1 MSLEQ
6 QHEASDPR
14 FSAWVE
20 ASAGA
25 GKTKILTDRVLRLLL
40 AGVPPER
47 ILCLTFTKAAAAE
60 MAMRITSRLSAWSLA
75 SDAAL
80 CDDLLRLSGKR
91 AKKNVLERARGL
103 FALVVDSAEKLQ
115 VVTIHGFCQSLLRRF
130 PLEAKLSPQFDVI
143 DDTIA
148 KEYLKT
154 ARDLIIRKAI
164 SEQNGPFANA
174 FVEIA
179 ETINEDELSNL
190 LEEIIGEQYRFR
202 EIFEGPANEKTLGN
216 IIRAQLNINSLEIEL
231 KIIEGISSYDSKT
244 LAELEKAVAI
254 LMSGNQSDRALSNA
268 IKNWL
273 QNEKP
278 NRASFENY
286 KLGFLTQKGSI
297 RTRLASVKIFNEHPS
312 LEQTLTSEA
321 SRLTAVDDKLKCL
334 DLVSKN
340 EKLAFLSQSVMQLYT
355 ENKKNNSVIDYD
367 DLITLA
373 NTLIANDEI
382 SPWILYKLDG
392 GIDHLLLDEAQDT
405 NSDQWKIVETLVK
418 EFFTEQNGIGNLG
431 SRTLFV
437 VGDPKQSIFSFQG
450 ADPNLFKMKQQTL
463 KESFELAKKPW
474 KDVKLDVSY
483 RSSAAVLEAV
493 DTVFEPESSEF
504 SSIKHHPFRSGQAGL
519 VEIWPPEEP
528 VDRKPRDFWSV
539 PRKQIHFDEPSTRLA
554 SKIAS
559 KISSWI
565 KSGEILKSRGRA
577 IEPCDIIIL
586 LRQRSHFMEELVNAL
601 KQKLVPVAG
610 VDRMILTDQLAVMDL
625 MAFGK
630 FVLLPE
636 DDLNLANLLKSPF
649 LEIDED
655 DLLELCWDRGDST
668 LWETLN
674 NKSAL
679 NSKFSETLDQLKCWL
694 ERAHRLSPFELYSD
708 LLSMGGRRKL
718 LERIGA
724 EAGDP
729 IDQFLAQILEYDR
742 TNVPTLQGFVNWLS
756 NGNHEIK
763 RDMEADGSNK
773 VRIMTVHGAKGL
785 QAPIVFM
792 PDTIS
797 KPSQSPKIVWSERS
811 SNQQFPLWSPNRLG
825 NPQIIET
832 LREVELEIREKEYL
846 RLLYVAMTRAEDR
859 LYIGGWGT
867 LPKDEDSTWYGKLK
881 NRLKPI
887 ARDADGVLQIS
898 LDQVSGPDRK
908 DIRPIRKKDIL
919 QLPEWLWEDPK
930 ELTFETDRLI
940 PSAPNELSN
949 NLSLFA
955 PEKTDK
961 FLRGR
966 IIHSLLQIL
975 PNIPTEKRW
984 NLAKKYLLGE
994 YPKLDNE
1001 QKDEYITT
1009 ALKVINF
1016 PCLSEIFSE
1025 NAFVEAPLNGTVKE
1039 NGIDREVRARVDRLV
1054 VSDKE
1059 VIIADFKTDKRPPK
1073 KFDDIEET
1081 YQKQMNLYY
1090 KLIKKIY
1097 PKHIIRCML
1106 IWTEGPKIIK
1116 FPGQY
1121 FSQS

>member
-91 AKKNVLERARGL
+91 AKQNVLELARGL

-164 SEQNGPFANA
+164 SEQNGPFSHALI
-174 FVEIA
+174 ELA
-179 ETINEDELSNL
+179 ETINEVELSNL

-231 KIIEGISSYDSKT
+231 KIIEEISIYDSKT

-254 LMSGNQSDRALSNA
+254 LMSGNQSDRALSNE

-273 QNEKP
+273 QNKKP
-278 NRASFENY
+278 NRESFENY

-321 SRLTAVDDKLKCL
+321 SRLTAADDKLKCF
-334 DLVSKN
+334 DLVSRN

-355 ENKKNNSVIDYD
+355 ENKKNNAVIDYD

-373 NTLIANDEI
+373 NKLIANDEI

-431 SRTLFV
+431 PRTLFV

-450 ADPNLFKMKQQTL
+450 ADPKLFKMKQKTL
-463 KESFELAKKPW
+463 KKSFELAKKPW
-474 KDVKLDVSY
+474 KEVKLDISY
-483 RSSAAVLEAV
+483 RSSEAVLKAV

-504 SSIKHHPFRSGQAGL
+504 SCIKHHPFRSGQAGL

-528 VDRKPRDFWSV
+528 EDRKPRDFWSV
-539 PRKQIHFDEPSTRLA
+539 PRKQMHFDEPSTRLA

-565 KSGEILKSRGRA
+565 KSGEILESRGRA

-586 LRQRSHFMEELVNAL
+586 LRQRGHFMEEVVNAL

-630 FVLLPE
+630 FLLLPE

-649 LEIDED
+649 LEINEDE
-655 DLLELCWDRGDST
+655 LLELCWDRGAST
-668 LWETLN
+668 LWEILN

-679 NSKFSETLDQLKCWL
+679 NSKFSETLDWLKYWL
-694 ERAHRLSPFELYSD
+694 EQAHRLSTFELYSD
-708 LLSMGGRRKL
+708 LLNMGGRRKL
-718 LERIGA
+718 VKRIGA

-729 IDQFLAQILEYDR
+729 IDQFLIQILEYDR
-742 TNVPTLQGFVNWLS
+742 TNVPTLQGFMNWLS
-756 NGNHEIK
+756 NGNLEIK

-797 KPSQSPKIVWSERS
+797 KPNQSPKIVWSES
-811 SNQQFPLWSPNRLG
+811 DSNQQFPLWSPNRQD
-825 NPQIIET
+825 NPQMIER

-887 ARDADGVLQIS
+887 AREANGVLQIS
-898 LDQVSGPDRK
+898 SDQVSVPDKK
-908 DIRPIRKKDIL
+908 DIRPKIKKDAL
-919 QLPEWLWEDPK
+919 QLPEWVWQAPK

-940 PSAPNELSN
+940 PSAPNQISN

-966 IIHSLLQIL
+966 IIHSLLHIL
-975 PNIPTEKRW
+975 PNIPAEKRW
-984 NLAKKYLLGE
+984 NLAKKYLLDE
-994 YPKLDNE
+994 YPKLDKE
-1001 QKDEYITT
+1001 QKDECITT
-1009 ALKVINF
+1009 ALKVINS
-1016 PCLSEIFSE
+1016 PCLREIFSE

-1039 NGIDREVRARVDRLV
+1039 NGIDREVMARVDRLV
-1054 VSDKE
+1054 VLDKE

-1081 YQKQMNLYY
+1081 YKNQMNIYY

-1097 PKHIIRCML
+1097 PKHVIRPML
-1106 IWTEGPKIIK
+1106 IWTEGPIRID
-1116 FPGQY
+1116 FPEKY
-1121 FSQS
+1121 LSQS

>member
-6 QHEASDPR
+6 QHEASDPK

-40 AGVPPER
+40 AGVSPER

-75 SDAAL
+75 SDTTL

-91 AKKNVLERARGL
+91 VKKNVLGRARGL
-103 FALVVDSAEKLQ
+103 FALVVDSTEKLQ
-115 VVTIHGFCQSLLRRF
+115 VETIHGFCQSLLRRF

-148 KEYLKT
+148 KEYMKT

-164 SEQNGPFANA
+164 SEQNGPFSHA

-179 ETINEDELSNL
+179 ETINEGELSNL
-190 LEEIIGEQYRFR
+190 LEEIIGEQCRFR
-202 EIFEGPANEKTLGN
+202 EIFEGSANEKTLSN
-216 IIRAQLNINSLEIEL
+216 IVRAQLNINSLETESE
-231 KIIEGISSYDSKT
+231 IIKEVSRYDSKT
-244 LAELEKAVAI
+244 LAEFEKVVLI
-254 LMSGNQSDRALSNA
+254 LMSGNQSDRALSDA

-273 QNEKP
+273 QNKKP

-297 RTRLASVKIFNEHPS
+297 RTRLASVKIFKEHPS

-321 SRLTAVDDKLKCL
+321 SRLMAVDDKLKSF
-334 DLVSKN
+334 DLVSRN
-340 EKLAFLSQSVMQLYT
+340 EKLAFVSQSVMQLYT
-355 ENKKNNSVIDYD
+355 ENKKSNAVIDYD

-373 NTLIANDEI
+373 NRLIANEEI

-431 SRTLFV
+431 PRTLFV

-450 ADPNLFKMKQQTL
+450 ADPKLFKIKQQAL

-474 KDVKLDVSY
+474 KEVKLDISY
-483 RSSAAVLEAV
+483 RSSMAVLKAV

-539 PRKQIHFDEPSTRLA
+539 PRKQIHFDEASMRLA
-554 SKIAS
+554 KKIAF

-565 KSGEILKSRGRA
+565 KSGETLESRGRA
-577 IEPCDIIIL
+577 IEPCDIMIL
-586 LRQRSHFMEELVNAL
+586 LRQRGHFMEELVNAL
-601 KQKLVPVAG
+601 KQNLVPVAG

-625 MAFGK
+625 LSFGK
-630 FVLLPE
+630 FLLLPE

-649 LEIDED
+649 LDINEDE
-655 DLLELCWDRGDST
+655 LLELCWDRGDST
-668 LWETLN
+668 LWDTLN
-674 NKSAL
+674 KKSTF
-679 NSKFSETLDQLKCWL
+679 NSKFSVTLDWLKYWL
-694 ERAHRLSPFELYSD
+694 EQSHHSSTFELYSD
-708 LLSMGGRRKL
+708 LLNKGGRRKL

-756 NGNHEIK
+756 NGNLEIK
-763 RDMEADGSNK
+763 RDMEADGTNK

-785 QAPIVFM
+785 QAPIVFL

-797 KPSQSPKIVWSERS
+797 KPNQSPRIVWSKVD
-811 SNQQFPLWSPNRLG
+811 SNQQFPLWSPNQQA
-825 NPQIIET
+825 NPQMIEK
-832 LREVELEIREKEYL
+832 LREAELEMREKEYI

-887 ARDADGVLQIS
+887 AQDDNGVLRIS
-898 LDQVSGPDRK
+898 SDQVSRPDK
-908 DIRPIRKKDIL
+908 MDIRPIIKKDTL
-919 QLPEWLWEDPK
+919 ELPEWVREAPK
-930 ELTFETDRLI
+930 ELTLETDRLI
-940 PSAPNELSN
+940 PSTSN
-949 NLSLFA
+949 HLGDNHFLFT
-955 PEKTDK
+955 PGKKDK

-975 PNIPTEKRW
+975 PHYATETRW
-984 NLAKKYLLGE
+984 NLAQKYLLDE
-994 YPKLDNE
+994 YPKLGKE
-1001 QKDEYITT
+1001 QKDEYIIS

-1025 NAFVEAPLNGTVKE
+1025 NAFAEVPLNGTVHE
-1039 NGIDREVRARVDRLV
+1039 NGIDREVMARVDRLV
-1054 VSDKE
+1054 VLDKE
-1059 VIIADFKTDKRPPK
+1059 VIIADFKTDKWPPE

-1081 YQKQMNLYY
+1081 YKTQMNIYY
-1090 KLIKKIY
+1090 QLMKNIY
-1097 PKHIIRCML
+1097 PKHIIRPML
-1106 IWTEGPKIIK
+1106 IWTEGPKIIE
-1116 FPGQY
+1116 FPEKY
-1121 FSQS
+1121 LSQS